1 MATNIVLK
9 RSSTSGAT
17 PSTSD
22 LELGELALNTYDG
35 KMYMKK
41 TVSGT
46 SSIVELTGTK
56 ALSSSAFDYIEYKY
70 VATSNQTSF
79 SGNDSNGVSLTY
91 TAGTIMVFLNGV
103 LLDPT
108 DYTATNGTAVVLDT
122 GAASGDIL
130 FITRFAGVNPFD
142 EFKYVATNAQTTF
155 SGNDANSNSLLYTVG
170 NIAVYLNGVLLDPT
184 DYTATN
190 TTSVVLDS
198 AAATGDILIIHQ
210 FNQTGLTEVHADT
223 TPQLAGDLDVNGN
236 DIVSTSN
243 GNIDIIPHG
252 TGDVNL
258 GTDTVKVGG
267 SGEDVTLTTNGTG
280 DITINTN
287 SGTNSGSIVIADG
300 ANNDITITPNGTG
313 DVIIDGL
320 KYPQS
325 DGSNGQVLKTNGSG
339 QLSFGDDAA
348 GTITAVANGADNRIA
363 TFSSSTALNGEANL
377 TFDGSTLAASGAP
390 FTISNTSNGNNI
402 DIKTTSSNS
411 LVHSVKIHSGGV
423 FEAKQGAVFNED
435 SNDVDF
441 RVESNGETH
450 AIFVD
455 AGNDEIGL
463 FTSAPNGLLHIG
475 DSAAEGDATNPALQ
489 IGGTTTY
496 RLGLYTDS
504 EAAYIENKNG
514 DNGLKFRT
522 KTVGDA
528 LTLDA
533 NGNAVIGG
541 TLTVDAG
548 IDVDNINIDGT
559 TISQSGSSDLT
570 IDVGGRI
577 DLSADDNGEVRLYDG
592 SSLYAQFKDD
602 DDRFTIQGLIQDKNI
617 MFVVNDGGTATTAL
631 QIAAD
636 NGGQLLAAPLGVANP
651 TYSFAGDSNTGMT
664 RPTGDTIQFIC
675 NGSQAMRVTES
686 LVTID
691 GGKISMSDAAGNVSV
706 GYEALN
712 VIGANSGDSCTAVGY
727 QALEKV
733 TDGIHNTGM
742 GYRTGFS
749 ITTGSYNVLM
759 GNFAGD
765 AITTATYNTAIG
777 YGAGGAVDVGQGNTS
792 IGGLAGDAL
801 TGSNGKWNTAVGF
814 GALSTATAVFQNT
827 AVGQGCLSNGNNH
840 GNTGVGAK
848 CLEDLTGGS
857 GANGFGY
864 FALNKVI
871 GGDDNCG
878 FGTSA
883 GGSITSGDNNV
894 CIGNSAGNDALT
906 TITTGSNNVVIGNN
920 STAVFE
926 VKVALTVGSDERD
939 KTDIETLPD
948 NAGLNFVN
956 QMRPVTYVW
965 DNRDNYWEYDVE
977 PGNIKVLKE
986 KHDRD
991 HSKKSTDKQVGFIA
1005 QDIKK
1010 IEESIGWTE
1019 DHVVNT
1025 KNPES
1030 YKLMYEQLIPILV
1043 KSIQEADDKIDALT
1057 ARVAALES

>member
-41 TVSGT
+41 TVSGS

-56 ALSSSAFDYIEYKY
+56 ALSSSEFDYIEYKY

-108 DYTATNGTAVVLDT
+108 DYTATN
-122 GAASGDIL
+122 
-130 FITRFAGVNPFD
+130 
-142 EFKYVATNAQTTF
+142 
-155 SGNDANSNSLLYTVG
+155 
-170 NIAVYLNGVLLDPT
+170 
-184 DYTATN
+184 

-198 AAATGDILIIHQ
+198 AASTGDILIIHQ

-390 FTISNTSNGNNI
+390 FTISNTNNGNNI

-411 LVHSVKIHSGGV
+411 LVHAVKIHSGGV

-463 FTSAPNGLLHIG
+463 FTDAPNGLLHIG
-475 DSAAEGDATNPALQ
+475 DSNAEGDATNPALQ
-489 IGGTTTY
+489 IGGTSNY
-496 RLGLYTDS
+496 RLGIYTDA
-504 EAAYIENKNG
+504 ETAIFENKNG
-514 DNGLKFRT
+514 DDGFEFKVKTAGESFRI
-522 KTVGDA
+522 
-528 LTLDA
+528 
-533 NGNAVIGG
+533 NGG
-541 TLTVDAG
+541 TG
-548 IDVDNINIDGT
+548 
-559 TISQSGSSDLT
+559 Q
-570 IDVGGRI
+570 
-577 DLSADDNGEVRLYDG
+577 
-592 SSLYAQFKDD
+592 
-602 DDRFTIQGLIQDKNI
+602 IQ
-617 MFVVNDGGTATTAL
+617 AT
-631 QIAAD
+631 
-636 NGGQLLAAPLGVANP
+636 PLGVANP
-651 TYSFAGDSNTGMT
+651 SYSFIGDTNTGMT
-664 RPTGDTIQFIC
+664 RPTGDTIQFVC

-712 VIGANSGDSCTAVGY
+712 VIGANSGDSCTAMGY

-749 ITTGSYNVLM
+749 ITTGGYNVLM

-765 AITTATYNTAIG
+765 AITSANSNTCIG
-777 YGAGGAVDVGQGNTS
+777 YQAGSAIDVGPGNTCV
-792 IGGLAGDAL
+792 GYQAGDAL
-801 TGSNGKWNTAVGF
+801 NGSNGKWNVAVGL
-814 GALSTATAVFQNT
+814 GALGSATAVFQNT
-827 AVGQGCLSNGNNH
+827 AVGQGALGSNNAH
-840 GNTGVGAK
+840 GNTAVGSK
-848 CLEDLTGGS
+848 CLEDNTSGS
-857 GANGFGY
+857 GNNGFGY
-864 FALNKVI
+864 FCLNEVTT
-871 GGDDNCG
+871 GDDNNC
-878 FGTSA
+878 FGTGAGRYITGSSNTAMGSGA
-883 GGSITSGDNNV
+883 GGATTSGSNNTLL
-894 CIGNSAGNDALT
+894 GHDAGISGSPGGA
-906 TITTGSNNVVIGNN
+906 ITTGSNEIVLGDEDVSKANIQV
-920 STAVFE
+920 SFT
-926 VKVALTVGSDERD
+926 VASDERD
-939 KTDIETLPD
+939 KTEFTDLDIGLDFVKSLKPYTFRWDKRSKYVDWENNPDTDLLTITNDGTHKEAQLDIGFKAQDVEALEKAAGYDKDNKTNLTVDLSGDGKQYSMKYEKLVPVLTKAIQEQQTIIEDLKSRIETLE
-948 NAGLNFVN
+948 G
-956 QMRPVTYVW
+956 
-965 DNRDNYWEYDVE
+965 
-977 PGNIKVLKE
+977 
-986 KHDRD
+986 
-991 HSKKSTDKQVGFIA
+991 
-1005 QDIKK
+1005 
-1010 IEESIGWTE
+1010 
-1019 DHVVNT
+1019 
-1025 KNPES
+1025 
-1030 YKLMYEQLIPILV
+1030 
-1043 KSIQEADDKIDALT
+1043 
-1057 ARVAALES
+1057 